1 MKSPAAL
8 QPALAG
14 DFIPQS
20 YWQYGLYFGFGNDLL
35 DQYTHAWRPFFDIG
49 ILHNSVQGWG
59 PDISLGLA
67 GSVFGG
73 DHLALYFQHQ
83 SVSRLG
89 TPVTVV
95 GARYNWF
102 Y

>member
-1 MKSPAAL
+1 MDEEKF
-8 QPALAG
+8 LARNLPG
-14 DFIPQS
+14 YREYQEKVRYRLIH
-20 YWQYGLYFGFGNDLL
+20 LTFGPEEKLFL
-35 DQYTHAWRPFFDIG
+35 DVG
-49 ILHNSVQGWG
+49 ILHNSIQGWG

-73 DHLALYFQHQ
+73 DHLALFFQHQ
-83 SVSRLG
+83 AVTRLG
-89 TPVTVV
+89 TPQTVI